1 MKSTIKSSIQ
11 ADLATV
17 WHVVTSLHD
26 FSWRSDIISIEVFDE
41 KHFKETS
48 KDGYETH
55 FTITVVEPLMKYSF
69 LMDNENLSGEWIG
82 YFTQTGK
89 GTKIQ
94 FTESVRLKKW
104 WLYPFAKW
112 YLKKRQK
119 QYVSDLRLK
128 LKLPI
133 SEDP

>member
-1 MKSTIKSSIQ
+1 M
-11 ADLATV
+11 ATV

-82 YFTQTGK
+82 YFTQIGK
-89 GTKIQ
+89 GTEIQ

-128 LKLPI
+128 CERK
-133 SEDP
+133 

>member
-1 MKSTIKSSIQ
+1 MTFRGEAI
-11 ADLATV
+11 LYP
-17 WHVVTSLHD
+17 
-26 FSWRSDIISIEVFDE
+26 IEVFDE

-82 YFTQTGK
+82 YFTQIGK
-89 GTKIQ
+89 GTEIQ

-128 LKLPI
+128 CERK
-133 SEDP
+133 

>member
-11 ADLATV
+11 ADLTTV
-17 WHVVTSLHD
+17 WRVVTSLHD

-69 LMDNENLSGEWIG
+69 LMDNENLSLIH
-82 YFTQTGK
+82 
-89 GTKIQ
+89 I
-94 FTESVRLKKW
+94 
-104 WLYPFAKW
+104 
-112 YLKKRQK
+112 
-119 QYVSDLRLK
+119 
-128 LKLPI
+128 
-133 SEDP
+133 

>member
-48 KDGYETH
+48 KDGYETS

-69 LMDNENLSGEWIG
+69 LMDNENLSGEWTG
-82 YFTQTGK
+82 YFNQTER
-89 GTKIQ
+89 GTEIQ
-94 FTESVRLKKW
+94 FTESVCLKKW

-112 YLKKRQK
+112 YLKKHQK

>member
-1 MKSTIKSSIQ
+1 MI
-11 ADLATV
+11 
-17 WHVVTSLHD
+17 
-26 FSWRSDIISIEVFDE
+26 FDIISIEVFDE
-41 KHFKETS
+41 RHFKETS
-48 KDGYETH
+48 KDGYETC

-69 LMDNENLSGEWIG
+69 LMDNENLSGEWTG
-82 YFTQTGK
+82 DFTQTGG
-89 GTKIQ
+89 GTEIL

-128 LKLPI
+128 CERK
-133 SEDP
+133 

>member
-1 MKSTIKSSIQ
+1 MIKSTIKSIIQ

-41 KHFKETS
+41 RHFKETI
-48 KDGYETH
+48 KDGYETS

-69 LMDNENLSGEWIG
+69 LMDNENLSGEWTG
-82 YFTQTGK
+82 YFNQREE
-89 GTKIQ
+89 GTEIE
-94 FTESVRLKKW
+94 FIESVNLKKW

-112 YLKKRQK
+112 YLKKQQK
-119 QYVSDLRLK
+119 RYVSDLRLK
-128 LKLPI
+128 CERK
-133 SEDP
+133 

>member
-82 YFTQTGK
+82 YFTPKQK
-89 GTKIQ
+89 
-94 FTESVRLKKW
+94 EALK
-104 WLYPFAKW
+104 YSS
-112 YLKKRQK
+112 QN
-119 QYVSDLRLK
+119 QYA
-128 LKLPI
+128 
-133 SEDP
+133 